1 MHQAIILTPRNH
13 QCSYLVIFFSFNYI
27 VWKKKFFKILQQDPA
42 YITYIHFTSILIVI
56 FNYIYYNIPHIDSS
70 RLIGFRIMLEL
81 PHARV
86 LEKVYVSEDHCLL
99 LSTSSLWPL
108 LQLIFYSKS
117 CSSIRFPMMMAMM
130 VATTYIGSKQTYD
143 YGSKRCPNFILS
155 DPLIL
160 FYIFFFKKP
169 KCIKKE
175 LQHK

>member
-155 DPLIL
+155 FNSLL
-160 FYIFFFKKP
+160 YFFF
-169 KCIKKE
+169 
-175 LQHK
+175 